1 MSTFSLLSQSCSCY
15 LSQNII
21 ALFLAVLQRQIC
33 HSRLKAKCMFGYGC
47 SVAGTPSC
55 GGVSRDAGD
64 VLQLQTSGDRSGDG
78 DYDDEE
84 EHGRHEVIFGQT
96 NVREDKEKV

>member
-1 MSTFSLLSQSCSCY
+1 
-15 LSQNII
+15 
-21 ALFLAVLQRQIC
+21 
-33 HSRLKAKCMFGYGC
+33 MFGYGC

-96 NVREDKEKV
+96 NVREDKEKVWHKHFIAHITSQHISIKFN